1 MKRAQFSIV
10 VGVVLALTVV
20 TALAADTSTKAGI
33 NLTKEF
39 TVLGKKVV
47 VDIASPG
54 RVEITVD
61 GKLRYTGGPGFP
73 TETHG
78 GYKSHKAPGSP
89 DVEGVCVAA
98 DFADVV
104 HLKDHSVLVF
114 ETWYKVENGLLGR
127 VWLESVWPTDEK
139 GVVDG
144 YLMNHDGTY
153 HDCIETLPAG
163 TDPMKAQTAVK
174 TVSKKGDTEFQYR
187 CGGWGEHPASTAVY
201 KRVLQYDIVEPP
213 ISDK

>member
-1 MKRAQFSIV
+1 MRRGPFCLVI
-10 VGVVLALTVV
+10 GLVLALTVV
-20 TALAADTSTKAGI
+20 ASLAAKSPTDKGI

-39 TVLGKKVV
+39 VVLEKKVV
-47 VDIASPG
+47 VEITSPG
-54 RVEITVD
+54 RVVINVD

-98 DFADVV
+98 DFADVI

-153 HDCIETLPAG
+153 HACIETLPAG
-163 TDPMKAQTAVK
+163 TDPLKAQTAVCLYLGNMSPQLC
-174 TVSKKGDTEFQYR
+174 SKNVPLVT
-187 CGGWGEHPASTAVY
+187 
-201 KRVLQYDIVEPP
+201 
-213 ISDK
+213 